1 MTSNVLLDRELI
13 NSFLLQRFLESPG
26 TIKGLT
32 DSLLSLN
39 ILNSVFKQTSVDQ
52 DLKLYQMV
60 LGDANLISL
69 I

>member
-1 MTSNVLLDRELI
+1 MSSDVLLDRELI
-13 NSFLLQRFLESPG
+13 NSFLLQRFLESSG

-39 ILNSVFKQTSVDQ
+39 ILNSVFKLNSVDQ
-52 DLKLYQMV
+52 ELKLYQMV

>member
-60 LGDANLISL
+60 LGDENLISL